1 MARQKM
7 GWSRIL
13 CHRYPQIFGRN
24 REKKLRLLFVKF
36 VKQKGP
42 QRFFMDHPWRPLQF
56 SWQRSITGDELARWQ
71 SKQGS
76 SLALCISVLMWL
88 GRDSGWIFRKC
99 TMDQYGNY
107 ICKWIVNV
115 GIHRILV
122 WKSRSDAGF
131 SILRQFQANVLSSII
146 YLLKCVLCSK

>member
-56 SWQRSITGDELARWQ
+56 SWQRSITGDELAGQ
-71 SKQGS
+71 VAVK
-76 SLALCISVLMWL
+76 
-88 GRDSGWIFRKC
+88 
-99 TMDQYGNY
+99 
-107 ICKWIVNV
+107 
-115 GIHRILV
+115 
-122 WKSRSDAGF
+122 AGK
-131 SILRQFQANVLSSII
+131 LSSAL
-146 YLLKCVLCSK
+146 YKRLDVAW